1 MDNLQ
6 NRTPPEIDAVLNEL
20 GFQRARALSRAASF
34 VKAAHDYAE
43 PESPR
48 LRPDPEQA
56 KFYENKAVEE
66 QAKADELAAQ
76 MAPLNAEY
84 DRRGG
89 WPRAFLVQ
97 NSGGHVH
104 SSMGCGSC
112 YPSTRYAW
120 LTDYSGKDEDAI
132 VYAAGELACT
142 VCYPS
147 APVDVLKRVGE
158 IRRPCDLERERL
170 AAIKAAKD
178 AEKAAAAVVD
188 PESGDVLYKTERAAL
203 NAIGGAL
210 KDIRWYEFKHPDQS
224 KWEALAGKAVHA
236 LAVKRGVDPAE
247 LMAELT
253 AKADKAHAAGI
264 RKAWRELKADC
275 ANGRWTPSMID
286 MDSQTVRYGKSI
298 GEELKFARED

>member
-1 MDNLQ
+1 MENLQ
-6 NRTPPEIDAVLNEL
+6 QRSPAEIDAVLNDL
-20 GFQRARALSRAASF
+20 GFQRARALSRAAAF

-43 PESPR
+43 PQSPR

-56 KFYENKAVEE
+56 KFYEAKAVEE

-97 NSGGHVH
+97 NSHGHVH
-104 SSMGCGSC
+104 SSMGCSSC
-112 YPSTRYAW
+112 YPSTQYAW
-120 LTDYSGKDEDAI
+120 LTDYSGKDEDEI

-158 IRRPCDLERERL
+158 IRRPADLERERL

-210 KDIRWYEFKHPDQS
+210 KDMRWYEYKHPEQP
-224 KWEALAGKAVHA
+224 KWEASVAKAVHA
-236 LAVKRGVDPAE
+236 LAQKRGVDAGE
-247 LMAELT
+247 LMAELN
-253 AKADKAHAAGI
+253 AKADKAYAAGI

-275 ANGRWTPSMID
+275 ANGRWTPSVIN
-286 MDSQTVRYGKSI
+286 MDSATVRYGKSI
-298 GEELKFARED
+298 GEELEFARQD

>member
-1 MDNLQ
+1 MDNLE
-6 NRTPPEIDAVLNEL
+6 NRTPAEIDAVLNDL
-20 GFQRARALSRAASF
+20 GFERAKAISRAEAF
-34 VKAAHDYAE
+34 AKLAHDYAE

-48 LRPDPEQA
+48 RRPDPQQA
-56 KFYENKAVEE
+56 KFYEGKAAEE
-66 QAKADELAAQ
+66 RVKAQELAGQ
-76 MAPLNAEY
+76 IAPLNAEY

-104 SSMGCGSC
+104 GSMGCSTC
-112 YPSTRYAW
+112 FPSTQYAW
-120 LTDYSGKDEDAI
+120 LTDYSGKGEDEI

-158 IRRPCDLERERL
+158 IRRPSDLERERI
-170 AAIKAAKD
+170 AAEKAAKD

-203 NAIGGAL
+203 NAIGSAL

-224 KWEALAGKAVHA
+224 KWEALAGKAVNA
-236 LAVKRGVDPAE
+236 LAARRGVDPAD

-253 AKADKAHAAGI
+253 AKADKANAAGI

-275 ANGRWTPSMID
+275 ANGRWTPGVIN
-286 MDSQTVRYGKSI
+286 MDSATVRYGKSI
-298 GEELKFARED
+298 GEELVFSRQD